1 MKKYT
6 VIKRLLAMTLVL
18 AMCFALAACSGGENP
33 DNSQPGSNNSQPGGE
48 QTNAPAEPNGY
59 AINYKGKTDYE
70 SIAEQLRSDTT
81 LDLNGLDSEM
91 FKITGYAQGYF
102 FDDAWF
108 GSLGQMVNSGE
119 QVILASG
126 SGQFPFNFGGLPR
139 TSAETDIHVG
149 GVDSLTQE
157 FADLLNGGVYDFCS
171 GSHPSMIAPAL
182 ALTLRALEG
191 DKLVDADGN
200 AAEIPM
206 SHVVVNS
213 ADELAEVLAEDTA
226 GNYAYNAGVV
236 SYLMSADYNAFMN
249 AVANADWA
257 QIKSTKSAHSGDTKA
272 TLSKEWK
279 IGLLQNDTTSDEAL
293 AYQAYLSEMAKD
305 MGFSIAFSDSTDG
318 NATNEVNQIQTW
330 ASAGFDAV
338 ICMSAGSIY
347 DMASTCQDNGMTF
360 IGYAA
365 HPVEDD
371 LIDLQTLDSYIGS
384 VGPTKFNEAE
394 AGYRMAKYYID
405 NGYTDFAIFGG
416 SIAFGAEQHAYRV
429 GGMIAAMVEK
439 ETGVPNTDFN

>member
-1 MKKYT
+1 MKKNT
-6 VIKRLLAMTLVL
+6 IKRLLAMVLAL
-18 AMCFALAACSGGENP
+18 AMCFALAACSGGNADSSQP
-33 DNSQPGSNNSQPGGE
+33 GSDNSQPGGGEENPTVAPGG
-48 QTNAPAEPNGY
+48 Y
-59 AINYKGKTDYE
+59 ATNYKGKADYE
-70 SIAEQLRSDTT
+70 SIAEQLRADTT

-91 FKITGYAQGYF
+91 FKITGYAQDYA

-108 GSLGQMVNSGE
+108 GSIAQMVNSGE
-119 QVILASG
+119 QVILAAG

-139 TSAETDIHVG
+139 TSAETDIRVG

-157 FADLLNGGVYDFCS
+157 FADLLDGGVYDFCS

-200 AAEIPM
+200 PAAVPM

-213 ADELAEVLAEDTA
+213 ADELAEVLREDTA
-226 GNYAYNAGVV
+226 GNYAYNAGVI
-236 SYLMSADYNAFMN
+236 SYLMTANYDDFMSE
-249 AVANADWA
+249 VASADWA
-257 QIKSTKSAHSGDTKA
+257 QIKATKSAHAGDTVT

-305 MGFSIAFSDSTDG
+305 MGFSITFSDSTEG

-330 ASAGFDAV
+330 ASAGFDA
-338 ICMSAGSIY
+338 IIAMTSGSIY

-365 HPVEDD
+365 HPVQSDLED
-371 LIDLQTLDSYIGS
+371 LRTLDNYIGA
-384 VGPTKFNEAE
+384 VGPTKYNEAE

-416 SIAFGAEQHAYRV
+416 SIKFGAEQHAYRV
-429 GGMIAAMVEK
+429 GGMMAAMIEK
-439 ETGVPNTDFN
+439 ETGIPNTDFN

>member
-1 MKKYT
+1 MKKST
-6 VIKRLLAMTLVL
+6 IKRLLAMMLAL
-18 AMCFALAACSGGENP
+18 AMCFALAACSGGGGNA
-33 DNSQPGSNNSQPGGE
+33 DNSQPGSDNSQSGGGE
-48 QTNAPAEPNGY
+48 DTPTLAPGAY
-59 AINYKGKTDYE
+59 ATNYKGKTDYA
-70 SIAEQLRSDTT
+70 SIAEQLRADTT

-91 FKITGYAQGYF
+91 FEITGYAQGYN

-108 GSLGQMVNSGE
+108 GSLAQMSNSGE

-139 TSAETDIHVG
+139 TSDETDVHVG

-157 FADLLNGGVYDFCS
+157 FADLLAGGVYDFCS

-191 DKLVDADGN
+191 DKLVDANGD
-200 AAEIPM
+200 AAAVPM
-206 SHVVVNS
+206 SHVIVNS
-213 ADELAEVLAEDTA
+213 ADELAEVLQEDTA
-226 GNYAYNAGVV
+226 GNYAYNAGVI
-236 SYLMSADYNAFMN
+236 SYLMTADYNAFMDE
-249 AVANADWA
+249 VANADWA
-257 QIKSTKSAHSGDTKA
+257 QIKATKAAHAGDTVA

-279 IGLLQNDTTSDEAL
+279 IGLLQNDTTTDEAL
-293 AYQAYLSEMAKD
+293 AYRAYLSEMAKD
-305 MGFSIAFSDSTDG
+305 MGFTIAFSDSTDG

-338 ICMSAGSIY
+338 IGMTSGSIY
-347 DMASTCQDNGMTF
+347 DMADACQSAGMTF

-365 HPVEDD
+365 HPVESDWVD
-371 LIDLQTLDSYIGS
+371 LLTIDNYLGA

-394 AGYRMAKYYID
+394 AGYYMAKYYID
-405 NGYTDFAIFGG
+405 NGYTKFAIFGG
-416 SIAFGAEQHAYRV
+416 SIMFGAEQHAYRV
-429 GGMIAAMVEK
+429 GGMIAAMIEA